1 MNKLPENTI
10 ELPCDAEIEARTRAT
25 FRAACEHTDSYH
37 ALRLG
42 MARRKAVH
50 VGKARAASRVWAPLA
65 GAVACGALAIG
76 ISWMNPAPQTGPA
89 ATAVPLAPA
98 ATGSGRAE
106 DVTPEIGSTQME
118 MVKDLD
124 FYRWLAA
131 QPAVAPARHRS
142 AR

>member
-10 ELPCDAEIEARTRAT
+10 EGLPGDAEIASRARAT

-37 ALRLG
+37 VLRLG

-50 VGKARAASRVWAPLA
+50 VGTARAASRVWAPLA
-65 GAVACGALAIG
+65 GAAACCALVIG
-76 ISWMNPAPQTGPA
+76 VVWMNPAQQVGPA
-89 ATAVPLAPA
+89 ATAPSTSA
-98 ATGSGRAE
+98 ATGSDGAE
-106 DVTPEIGSTQME
+106 DTAPEIGSTQME
-118 MVKDLD
+118 MVQDLD

-131 QPAVAPARHRS
+131 QPAAAPARHRS